1 MAANPPTKT
10 PAAPPANPAENRPA
24 ENKSV
29 GNKPAE
35 VKPVEEK
42 QPGNKFDRFHPGM
55 PSIPGVIKAS
65 PKKSRGSSSM
75 DTQLLLQIGGM
86 AAGVVLI
93 GALIYWWAMHR
104 PRGASKPSADSDA
117 AEQVTPTPP
126 PPTPAAAVPDGP
138 TVAASV
144 NELSKPWDAKKFTFA
159 NTLTHEYIPAM
170 VIRLPNGALWGFS
183 LQVPFARCELEYVT
197 DLGKIASQYKYK
209 ASHPMVVSP
218 CDNTVYDPLKVGNL
232 GGDTLARGEIVQ
244 GGALRPPLSIDVKV
258 SGTSI
263 IADGIEQ

>member
-1 MAANPPTKT
+1 MAANPPTKS
-10 PAAPPANPAENRPA
+10 PAAPPANPAETKPV
-24 ENKSV
+24 ENKSME
-29 GNKPAE
+29 NKPA
-35 VKPVEEK
+35 EEK

-65 PKKSRGSSSM
+65 PKKARGSSSM
-75 DTQLLLQIGGM
+75 DTQLLLQIGGI
-86 AAGVVLI
+86 ALGVVFI
-93 GALIYWWAMHR
+93 GVVIYWWAISR
-104 PRGASKPSADSDA
+104 PRTAAKPSADSDA

-126 PPTPAAAVPDGP
+126 PSPVAAVPDGP

-144 NELSKPWDAKKFTFA
+144 DELSKPWDGKKFTYA
-159 NTLTHEYIPAM
+159 NSLTHEYIDAM
-170 VIRLPNGALWGFS
+170 VIRLPGGTLWGFS

-197 DLGKIASQYKYK
+197 DLGKIASQYKYR

-258 SGTSI
+258 SGTSV